1 MMHLSDIRAWLWL
14 WSGASVR
21 LVLLCRW
28 LNLTQRTW
36 KASNKVTAPTHTIR
50 IHFSLSQS
58 NKLPF
63 IHSHWHI
70 HSAFTITIAQ
80 PWEKLTPILPPLSW
94 SSGTRLAT
102 KATTFTQT
110 LAKSLWIG
118 EFVFSQWEGA
128 IHSCKNSHQWPFHL
142 FFYHRLFEIYPA
154 TQTVFGIQEGDEVFE
169 RKRAIHVKALVII
182 FDSFFQST
190 KYQTFIFSTWKSH
203 RIYSFIHSW
212 FLFFICISFI
222 FSARTTT
229 RRHGRSPL
237 TGWPQA
243 RANWRRPRLFSLHGT
258 RSAVFS
264 RALSQ

>member
-110 LAKSLWIG
+110 LAKSLWTG
-118 EFVFSQWEGA
+118 TFVSSYISSMRRRHPFLQELSPTVVCNIIDSLKFTLQHKPSLEYRKETKSLSASGPFTSRPWSLSLTPFSKVRNTK
-128 IHSCKNSHQWPFHL
+128 H
-142 FFYHRLFEIYPA
+142 
-154 TQTVFGIQEGDEVFE
+154 
-169 RKRAIHVKALVII
+169 
-182 FDSFFQST
+182 SFFPPENH
-190 KYQTFIFSTWKSH
+190 KG
-203 RIYSFIHSW
+203 SFHS
-212 FLFFICISFI
+212 FM
-222 FSARTTT
+222 
-229 RRHGRSPL
+229 H
-237 TGWPQA
+237 
-243 RANWRRPRLFSLHGT
+243 
-258 RSAVFS
+258 
-264 RALSQ
+264 